1 MEQNTETGVPI
12 SPVIE
17 NKQKSG
23 NGLKIA
29 TAIACIAAVCGIGF
43 GVYGMIQSSQKDSQ
57 VSDLKVQIKNL
68 EEKSSSNNLSSI
80 EDTTNIS
87 EDSNQQGDESSYL
100 KLPKVGL
107 MIPLSQDIVDKIS
120 LADLDN
126 GYRIDVKTIINYREQ
141 GYCGNGGSGA
151 IGFVS
156 KENVDIVKE
165 YIGGSDKYNK
175 AKSEWFDTTVAKFNN
190 NVIYPKEYVTFS
202 NLDAV
207 CYDLGDGGTERGQE
221 VAKEVQEIN
230 NALETAFMNAKL
242 IKQ

>member
-1 MEQNTETGVPI
+1 MEQNADAGVPVA
-12 SPVIE
+12 PMIE
-17 NKQKSG
+17 NKQKNG
-23 NGLKIA
+23 TGLKIA
-29 TAIACIAAVCGIGF
+29 TAIACVVAVCGIGF
-43 GVYGMIQSSQKDSQ
+43 GVYGMMQSFQKDNR
-57 VSDLKVQIKNL
+57 VSDLEVQIKNL
-68 EEKSSSNNLSSI
+68 EEKLSPNNLPSI
-80 EDTTNIS
+80 EDTTDIG
-87 EDSNQQGDESSYL
+87 EDSDQQEGDSSYF

-107 MIPLSQDIVDKIS
+107 MIPLSQDIIDKIS
-120 LADLDN
+120 LVDLDN
-126 GYRIDVKTIINYREQ
+126 GYRIDAKTIIDYREQ
-141 GYCGNGGSGA
+141 GYCGNGGSSA

-165 YIGGSDKYNK
+165 YIGGGDKYNK
-175 AKSEWFDTTVAKFNN
+175 AKSEWFDTTIAKFNN

-202 NLDAV
+202 NYDAV

>member
-1 MEQNTETGVPI
+1 MGRNTNTGAPMTPTVD
-12 SPVIE
+12 
-17 NKQKSG
+17 NRQKNG

-43 GVYGMIQSSQKDSQ
+43 GVFGMMQSFQKDNR
-57 VSDLKVQIKNL
+57 VSDLEVQIKNL
-68 EEKSSSNNLSSI
+68 EEKISPNNPQSI
-80 EDTTNIS
+80 EDTTDMG
-87 EDSNQQGDESSYL
+87 EDSDRQEGDSSYL

-107 MIPLSQDIVDKIS
+107 MIPLSQDIIDKIS
-120 LADLDN
+120 LVGLDN

-141 GYCGNGGSGA
+141 GHCGNGGSAA
-151 IGFVS
+151 IGLVS

-175 AKSEWFDTTVAKFNN
+175 AKSKWFGTTIAKFNN
-190 NVIYPKEYVTFS
+190 NVIYPKEYVIFS

-207 CYDLGDGGTERGQE
+207 CYDLGDDGTERGQE

-230 NALETAFMNAKL
+230 NALETAFMNVKP